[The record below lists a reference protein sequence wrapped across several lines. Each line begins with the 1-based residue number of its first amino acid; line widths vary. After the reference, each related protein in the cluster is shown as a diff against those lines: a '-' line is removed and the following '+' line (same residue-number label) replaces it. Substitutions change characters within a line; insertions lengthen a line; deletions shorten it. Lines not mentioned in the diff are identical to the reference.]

1 MPLLRLFLVPYGGV
15 LDCNIIVPKIHLQAS
30 LLTYDMTYNVL
41 YALFYIV
48 RKVQLEILFYYDIL
62 TIYL

>member
-1 MPLLRLFLVPYGGV
+1 MPLLRLFLAPYGGV
-15 LDCNIIVPKIHLQAS
+15 LDYNIIVPKIHLQAS

-48 RKVQLEILFYYDIL
+48 RKSAIGDVILL
-62 TIYL
+62 